1 MAEGNLPVRLSS
13 FVGRESEL
21 AELVELVGTH
31 RLVTLTGPGGG
42 GKTRLAITLAD
53 RMRPRYA
60 GVRWLGLATTG
71 AADGGNAVLAALAD
85 VLELPEATVGAVTG
99 RLSSGPSLLVVDNCE
114 HLLDP
119 VAPLIGELLRTCP
132 KLTVLATSQE
142 ALGIAGEVVFA
153 VPPLAEAATRLFVD
167 RAQAASYAFE
177 RTEANAQDIAEICAR
192 LDGVPLAIELAAAWI
207 PTLSPA
213 QIAARLDDSLAV
225 LTRGDREAM
234 PRHRTLRDAL
244 DWSWGLLD
252 PPEQQLLAQLSVFPE
267 GFSVDAVESVAV
279 LRDHDV
285 LQSLS
290 KLVNRSLVMVE
301 QGDEVQYRL
310 LQIVRQ
316 YAAYRL
322 GADIGP
328 AQRLAAYVMDLVE
341 RAADRLEGEEQQDW
355 LELLLTER
363 PNIRAVLTWQVE
375 RNEAELATRIVV
387 GMWWASY
394 LLGWYRDAREWL
406 ERVLAMPGPV
416 PAELQA
422 DAEIALGTMAH
433 LQGDAESA
441 TTHLQAGFTAQKAAG
456 DPTAEARELH
466 WLGGAAMRRGE
477 YDESRRL
484 GERCIEL
491 WRELGAESN
500 LSRAIDYLG
509 MRELL
514 AGELDYAE
522 ELLREARARYEQ
534 DGAGE
539 GVGWTTALLGAVQH
553 YRGDSAAAAILLTE
567 ARQMAERT
575 RQTVTL
581 AWALH
586 LLGLEALRSGH
597 LGESEDLLT
606 QSLRLH
612 NNSGNRW
619 RVASLLE
626 SLAVTAIAEE
636 HFSRAVRLLS
646 HAAAIR
652 VKLGTPVPAVEAADV
667 QGGLDAA
674 RAALSPEDF
683 RTAWTEGEVFS
694 LEKLAGVES
703 TARPALPLT
712 IAETRVEV
720 LQVRALG
727 ASEVRRND
735 TVLDPAAW
743 GYAKPRE
750 LFFYLLGSGP
760 VTKDQIGAELW
771 PDASAGTLR
780 NSFHTCLHQVRR
792 TLGRSDWI
800 TFRGGRYEFNRTLEH
815 SYDVADLE
823 GAATAGDLARVIALY
838 RGDYLIDVAG
848 AAWIDDRRETLRQT
862 FERALLTLADARA
875 TEGRVEESI
884 DLYQK
889 AVNHDPLLESAHRA
903 LISLYLIQGDRA
915 AAVRQY
921 NQLTELL
928 ATELQTTPSPQTTA
942 LLS

>member
-1 MAEGNLPVRLSS
+1 LSS

-21 AELVELVGTH
+21 AELAELVRAH

-42 GKTRLAITLAD
+42 GKTRLAVALAD
-53 RMRPRYA
+53 RLRPRYA
-60 GVRWLGLATTG
+60 AVRWVGLATTG
-71 AADGGNAVLAALAD
+71 PMDGTAGVLAALTD
-85 VLELPEATVGAVTG
+85 VLELPEATIEAVMR
-99 RLSSGPSLLVVDNCE
+99 RLSGGPSLLVVDNCE
-114 HLLDP
+114 HVLDP
-119 VAPLIGELLRTCP
+119 LAPLIGELLRSCP

-142 ALGIAGEVVFA
+142 ALGIAGELAFA

-167 RAQAASYAFE
+167 RAQAASYTFE
-177 RTEANAQDIAEICAR
+177 RTEANASDIAEICAR

-213 QIAARLDDSLAV
+213 QIASRLDDSLAV

-252 PPEQQLLAQLSVFPE
+252 PPEQELLAQLSVFPAN
-267 GFSVDAVESVAV
+267 FSVDAVEAVAV
-279 LRDHDV
+279 LRGHDV

-290 KLVNRSLVMVE
+290 RLVNRSLVLVE

-310 LQIVRQ
+310 LNMVRQ

-322 GADIGP
+322 GTDTGP
-328 AQRLAAYVMDLVE
+328 VQRLAAYALDLVE

-355 LELLLTER
+355 LDLLFAER
-363 PNIRAVLTWQVE
+363 HTIRAAVIGHIE
-375 RNEAELATRIVV
+375 RNEAEAATRLVV
-387 GMWWASY
+387 GLWWPSY
-394 LLGWYRDAREWL
+394 LLGWYQDARDML
-406 ERVLAMPGPV
+406 ERVLALPGPV
-416 PAELQA
+416 PAELRA
-422 DAEIALGTMAH
+422 DAQMALGTMAH
-433 LQGDAESA
+433 LQGDSELAA
-441 TTHLQAGFTAQKAAG
+441 THLRALFTAQKAAG

-466 WLGGAAMRRGE
+466 WLGGVAMRRGE

-491 WRELGAESN
+491 WRQLGFESK

-509 MRELL
+509 MREML
-514 AGELDYAE
+514 AGELDHAD

-539 GVGWTTALLGAVQH
+539 GLGWTTALLGAVEH
-553 YRGDSAAAAILLTE
+553 YRGDSAAATILLTQ
-567 ARQMAERT
+567 ARQLAERT
-575 RQTVTL
+575 HQTVTL

-586 LLGLEALRSGH
+586 LLGLEARKSGR
-597 LGESEDLLT
+597 LTESAELLT
-606 QSLRLH
+606 QSLQLH
-612 NNSGNRW
+612 LNSGNRW

-626 SLAVTAIAEE
+626 SLATTALPDDQ
-636 HFSRAVRLLS
+636 SKAVRLLS
-646 HAAAIR
+646 HAATIR
-652 VKLGTPVPAVEAADV
+652 TKLGTPVPAVEAAEV
-667 QGGLDAA
+667 ATTLEAA
-674 RAALSPEDF
+674 RAALPPEDF
-683 RTAWTEGEVFS
+683 RTAWTEGEVFT
-694 LEKLAGVES
+694 LDKVAGVEPN
-703 TARPALPLT
+703 ARRNVLPLT
-712 IAETRVEV
+712 IAETRIESLHV
-720 LQVRALG
+720 QALG
-727 ASEVRRND
+727 SSEVRRND

-750 LFFYLLGSGP
+750 LFFFLLGSGP

-771 PDASAGTLR
+771 PDASAQTLR

-815 SYDVADLE
+815 TYDVADLE
-823 GAATAGDLARVIALY
+823 GAADAGDLARVIAIY
-838 RGDYLIDVAG
+838 QGDYLIDVAG
-848 AAWIDDRRETLRQT
+848 AAWIDERRETLRQT
-862 FERALLTLADARA
+862 FERSLLALADARA
-875 TEGRVEESI
+875 TDGRVEESI
-884 DLYQK
+884 DLYQR
-889 AVNHDPLLESAHRA
+889 AVSHDPLLESAHRA
-903 LISLYLIQGDRA
+903 IISLHLIQGDRA

-921 NQLTELL
+921 KALTELL

>member
-1 MAEGNLPVRLSS
+1 MRLSS

-60 GVRWLGLATTG
+60 GVRWLGLATTSPG
-71 AADGGNAVLAALAD
+71 DGSAGVLAALAD
-85 VLELPEATVGAVTG
+85 VLELPEATVAAATR
-99 RLSSGPSLLVVDNCE
+99 RLCSGPLLLVVDNCE

-142 ALGIAGEVVFA
+142 ALGIAGEAVFA

-167 RAQAASYAFE
+167 RAQAASYTFE
-177 RTEANAQDIAEICAR
+177 RTEGNGSDIAEICAR

-213 QIAARLDDSLAV
+213 QIASRLDDSLAV

-252 PPEQQLLAQLSVFPE
+252 PPEQELLAQLSVFP
-267 GFSVDAVESVAV
+267 GSFSVDAVEAVAV
-279 LRDHDV
+279 LRGPDV

-290 KLVNRSLVMVE
+290 RLVNRSLVMVQ
-301 QGDEVQYRL
+301 QGDEVRYRL

-322 GADIGP
+322 GSDLGP
-328 AQRLAAYVMDLVE
+328 AQRLAAYALNLIE
-341 RAADRLEGEEQQDW
+341 RAADRLEGEEQQEW
-355 LELLLTER
+355 LDVLLAER
-363 PNIRAVLTWQVE
+363 QNIRAVLTWHVQRE
-375 RNEAELATRIVV
+375 EAEAATRIVV

-394 LLGWYRDAREWL
+394 LLGWYRDARDWL

-416 PAELQA
+416 PPELRA
-422 DAEIALGTMAH
+422 DAQIALGTMAH
-433 LQGDAESA
+433 LQGDAELA
-441 TTHLQAGFTAQKAAG
+441 TAQLQAGFIAQKAAG

-484 GERCIEL
+484 GQRCIEL
-491 WRELGAESN
+491 WRKLGIEAN

-522 ELLREARARYEQ
+522 ELLRHARARYEQ

-539 GVGWTTALLGAVQH
+539 GLGWTTALLGAVQH

-567 ARQMAERT
+567 ARQMGERT

-586 LLGLEALRSGH
+586 LLGLEARKSGQ
-597 LGESEDLLT
+597 LTESRDLLT

-612 NNSGNRW
+612 HDSGNRW

-626 SLAVTAIAEE
+626 SLANTALAEKDI
-636 HFSRAVRLLS
+636 RQAVRLLS
-646 HAAAIR
+646 HAAALR
-652 VKLGTPVPAVEAADV
+652 EKLGTPVPAVEAADV
-667 QGGLDAA
+667 STTLAVA
-674 RAALSPEDF
+674 RDALSPDDF
-683 RTAWTEGEVFS
+683 RTAWTEGEVFTVD
-694 LEKLAGVES
+694 KLTGIEPS
-703 TARPALPLT
+703 ARRSVVPLT
-712 IAETRVEV
+712 IADTRVESLHV
-720 LQVRALG
+720 QALG

-735 TVLDPAAW
+735 SALDAAAW

-771 PDASAGTLR
+771 PDASAQTLR

-815 SYDVADLE
+815 TYDVADLE
-823 GAATAGDLARVIALY
+823 GAAAAGDLARVIALY
-838 RGDYLIDVAG
+838 QGDYLVDVAG
-848 AAWIDDRRETLRQT
+848 AAWIDDRREALRQT
-862 FERALLTLADARA
+862 FERSLLTLADARA

-884 DLYQK
+884 DLYQR
-889 AVNHDPLLESAHRA
+889 AVSHDPLLESAHRA
-903 LISLYLIQGDRA
+903 LISLHLIQGDRA

-921 NQLTELL
+921 NVLADLL
-928 ATELQTTPSPQTTA
+928 AAELRTTPSPQTTA